1 MKRLAILKVIAISV
15 AAFGACSTPCIVL
28 GQDLDPAAPRKAS
41 NQPVVIRTR
50 TLPPKTRIK
59 TVLVRIPTL
68 FVSARSGADI
78 WIKAVS
84 PTVVKP
90 ADCEGRPRQ
99 PLSAIGA
106 DEPSGAVPENEN
118 YFISEAL
125 TPGCYRVVAA
135 LDGYKSDE

>member
-1 MKRLAILKVIAISV
+1 
-15 AAFGACSTPCIVL
+15 
-28 GQDLDPAAPRKAS
+28 
-41 NQPVVIRTR
+41 
-50 TLPPKTRIK
+50 
-59 TVLVRIPTL
+59 L

-135 LDGYKSDE
+135 LDGYKSDEKLVRIGANELKGVSLDLEPILYK